1 MATVAV
7 TLLRLRPNSRK
18 SIECR
23 KIDPVIK
30 LRSVKGENEISCRY
44 YGEKNAKFNR
54 TRGIGVFT
62 PPSNTYAGV
71 LFPRGRLLTVDSC
84 YII

>member
-1 MATVAV
+1 MATV

-30 LRSVKGENEISCRY
+30 LRGVKGENEISCRY
-44 YGEKNAKFNR
+44 YGEKNAKFNSSR
-54 TRGIGVFT
+54 EIGVFT
-62 PPSNTYAGV
+62 RTSNTYVGV
-71 LFPRGRLLTVDSC
+71 LFP
-84 YII
+84 